1 MICFC
6 NKNVFGKW
14 GKWGNFWDYW
24 DVFLKFLWGGV
35 DFLGD
40 LGVLYNYCE
49 SIVSKVCNNGG
60 DCLTGGGCRAGG
72 SDTKT
77 NIDSED

>member
-1 MICFC
+1 MYLGNGENGGI
-6 NKNVFGKW
+6 FGII
-14 GKWGNFWDYW
+14 GMF
-24 DVFLKFLWGGV
+24 FLKFLWGGV
-35 DFLGD
+35 DFLGN